1 MCEQGKS
8 RGIRMAA
15 DSQASSQ
22 LGDVSR
28 FNDMML
34 LTPTEREARL
44 ALRDH
49 DSGLVVVAEMLRKK
63 AHAESVIVTLG
74 VEGMLVHAPGSN
86 ATGTDRLPA
95 FNPAPN
101 DVAGAGDALFV
112 TTSLAMTGG
121 ANVWLA
127 SYLGALA
134 AGCQVARLGNTP
146 LSTSEIARELD
157 DHEC

>member
-1 MCEQGKS
+1 MIPVWWSWRRCFARRRTPK
-8 RGIRMAA
+8 
-15 DSQASSQ
+15 ASS
-22 LGDVSR
+22 LRWAWKECWS
-28 FNDMML
+28 
-34 LTPTEREARL
+34 TPP
-44 ALRDH
+44 
-49 DSGLVVVAEMLRKK
+49 
-63 AHAESVIVTLG
+63 
-74 VEGMLVHAPGSN
+74 APN